1 MLPVHV
7 SNHFM
12 SVKATFGWFF
22 LFGENMAITNQEKMV
37 TIELYGHLGKLF
49 GKTHKRLVRTNG
61 EAIHALCKTIN
72 NFERF
77 LNSSKLRGLTFAIF
91 RGNKNIGLDDMG
103 YPISDEVIKIV
114 PHIIGSKK
122 AGALQTILGAVLVVV
137 GVVIGYFTGWTG
149 VGWAIGSKMAM
160 MGGAMMLGG
169 VVQMLSPQPAGL
181 ASKQDADNRA
191 SYAFGGVTNTA
202 AQGYPVPILYGKRR
216 IGGAIISAGIYVE
229 DQQ

>member
-1 MLPVHV
+1 MTIHD
-7 SNHFM
+7 
-12 SVKATFGWFF
+12 
-22 LFGENMAITNQEKMV
+22 EKMV
-37 TIELYGHLGKLF
+37 TIELYGQLGKLF
-49 GKTHKRLVRTNG
+49 GKSHKRVVRTNA
-61 EAIHALCKTIN
+61 EAIHALCKTID

-77 LNSSKLRGLTFAIF
+77 LNSSRIRGLTFAVF
-91 RGNKNIGLDDMG
+91 RGQDNIGLDDMG
-103 YPISDEVIKIV
+103 YPVTGETIKIV
-114 PHIIGSKK
+114 PLLIGSKK

-137 GVVIGYFTGWTG
+137 GVVIGYYTGWTG

-169 VVQMLSPQPAGL
+169 VVQMLSPQSAGL
-181 ASKQDADNRA
+181 ASKQDAANQA

-202 AQGYPVPILYGKRR
+202 AQGYPVPLLYGKRR